1 MFHHHSQKLHVI
13 RKTSEINKYR
23 SNTSDLHIGL
33 IDGDLEKAKE
43 CIYKNTIEENNA
55 KNHAYQTPLHIA
67 ARKGY
72 TDICKLL
79 IQMGVNINARDNYSH
94 TPLHYAALYGYFDIC
109 KLLIQMG
116 VNINARDNYSHTP
129 LHYAALYGYFDIVDL
144 LKHAGAD
151 TAIVRNFGKTYLDF
165 IQ

>member
-94 TPLHYAALYGYFDIC
+94 TPLHYAALYGYFDI
-109 KLLIQMG
+109 
-116 VNINARDNYSHTP
+116 
-129 LHYAALYGYFDIVDL
+129 VDL